1 MTTNPGEP
9 ENARPAL
16 STNHAQNPIL
26 NSAFDEP
33 QHHWPLDD
41 NFRAMN
47 NTPAAPG
54 RRPSGAEAPV
64 PHPIGR
70 NGRRGTGRS
79 APRGRENTNPFR
91 QINALRAAVKPWRAE
106 GYPGVPAQ
114 VGPLIRHWGSRGGT
128 ATPYFCQL
136 EAVETVAWLRWTGAA
151 GGAVTPA
158 AQAAVDAWR
167 HANQAWNTTADG
179 LTIERVC
186 LKMATG
192 TGKTWVMAMLALI
205 EAAAEP
211 DRTETD
217 ILILTPNLTI
227 RNRLACLGTESDH
240 GAGADRD
247 HERHIYRSLLPPAL
261 RGLASRL
268 RVSVRNRH
276 AFGLMKNRTG
286 VEKPDEAPGKRE
298 RAVIGELDAEAVNET
313 PEAMLA
319 RVLPQHGQRRVTV
332 LNDEGHHCYHRAE
345 DSENVWF
352 DVLLTLMRQDRLDA
366 PVTDLSATPWWPSG
380 ESGGDHRPE
389 IFPWTISD
397 TPLIEAVEAGLCKV
411 PQLPVDDDTAR
422 TSPLYRDT
430 YNQLGKK
437 VLAGTGDDGTGAPTP
452 LPPQLR
458 QLLDRVHA
466 DQQPFRSAFRNH
478 DGGRGRVPVTIMIA
492 RDTADA
498 LVLYRHV
505 AGYRTDEGTWE
516 PGAWPEWS
524 NVDPDT
530 RMPRS
535 ALSNA
540 PDDTRHVRTWI
551 FHSKLDDAK
560 TPDDGGPAGSA
571 DVKMT
576 HKAQEAFAPRID
588 RESAVEYAARVMRV
602 RDTVG
607 VRDRPGEHVH
617 CVIAVQMLNEGWDA
631 TTVTHVVGYRAFD
644 SPMLCEQIAGRALR
658 RVHRPHP
665 DGEHPGV
672 ELARVTGVPF
682 SFMSG
687 KSDGGTE
694 GPESWTVR
702 RLKDR
707 EQFRIALPQVTGY
720 RIRLRPGRIV
730 LSDDGRAYDW
740 SKKLTDTPSW
750 TVAAGVAGP
759 EWLMEFPGSR
769 YQSSLYHL
777 AALVMQRLSVGDS
790 DEDGVDAP
798 HPAVFGDVLAA
809 VRTFVERTA
818 ERRPDRAV
826 PVDPA
831 KLAREPHN
839 VLIAER
845 VAELLQHADS
855 GERRIEAVWDAE
867 NGGYVDTGLVTEF
880 GTTLQ
885 KARRW
890 PPEDGRATVKC
901 ELDYSANHSRL
912 ERKVAEV
919 LEGSPAVTRWVR
931 NYRLGWLVPYI
942 DSTTGVERTYE
953 PDFAAEVSTG
963 DGARLLMI
971 EAKGPVDP
979 RAEDKENAVRSWWLP
994 AVNGAIERRGTGE
1007 PLWEHHVIAPPEVD
1021 RLRRLVGA

>member
-9 ENARPAL
+9 GNAQPPL
-16 STNHAQNPIL
+16 SANHAQNPIL
-26 NSAFDEP
+26 NSAFKEP
-33 QHHWPLDD
+33 HHHWPLDD

-47 NTPAAPG
+47 NTPAVAG

-70 NGRRGTGRS
+70 NGKRGGTSRP
-79 APRGRENTNPFR
+79 APRGRENTTPFR
-91 QINALRAAVKPWRAE
+91 QINALREAVKPWRAK

-114 VGPLIRHWGSRGGT
+114 VGPLLRHWGSRDGT

-136 EAVETVAWLRWTGAA
+136 EAVETAAWLRWIATS
-151 GGAVTPA
+151 GGTVTPA

-167 HANQAWNTTADG
+167 HANHAWNTPAEG

-205 EAAAEP
+205 EVAAEP

-240 GAGADRD
+240 GASADRD
-247 HERHIYRSLLPPAL
+247 HERHIYRSLLPPTL
-261 RGLASRL
+261 RRLASRL

-276 AFGLMKNRTG
+276 AFGLMNNRTG
-286 VEKPDEAPGKRE
+286 VEKPDEAPSKRE

-313 PEAMLA
+313 PTAMLA
-319 RVLPQHGQRRVTV
+319 RVLPQHGRRRVKV

-345 DSENVWF
+345 GRENVWF
-352 DVLLTLMRQDRLDA
+352 EVLATLMRENRLDA
-366 PVTDLSATPWWPSG
+366 PVADLSATPWWPSG
-380 ESGGDHRPE
+380 ENSSDHRPE
-389 IFPWTISD
+389 IFPWTITD

-437 VLAGTGDDGTGAPTP
+437 PLAAPDDDGTGTPTP

-458 QLLDRVHA
+458 QLLDQVHT
-466 DQQPFRSAFRNH
+466 DQEPFRADYRTH
-478 DGGRGRVPVTIMIA
+478 DGGRGRVPVTIMIT

-505 AGYRTDEGTWE
+505 AGYRTDEGMWE

-524 NVDPDT
+524 NVDPET
-530 RMPRS
+530 RMPRP

-540 PDDTRHVRTWI
+540 PDDTHHVRTWI
-551 FHSKLDDAK
+551 VHSKLDDAK
-560 TPDDGGPAGSA
+560 TPDDDGPAGSA

-576 HKAQEAFAPRID
+576 HKAQEAFAPRVD
-588 RESAVEYAARVMRV
+588 RESALEYAARVMRV

-631 TTVTHVVGYRAFD
+631 ATVTHVVGYRAFD
-644 SPMLCEQIAGRALR
+644 SPMLCEQVAGRALR

-682 SFMSG
+682 AFMSG

-694 GPESWTVR
+694 RPESWTVR
-702 RLKDR
+702 RLEDR
-707 EQFRIALPQVTGY
+707 KQLRIALPQVTGY

-730 LSDDGRAYDW
+730 LSDDSRPYDW
-740 SKKLTDTPSW
+740 SKKLTDSPSW

-759 EWLMEFPGSR
+759 EWLIEFPGSR
-769 YQSSLYHL
+769 YQSALYHL
-777 AALVMQRLSVGDS
+777 AALVMKRLSVD
-790 DEDGVDAP
+790 DENADAP
-798 HPAVFGDVLAA
+798 HPAVFGDVLTA
-809 VRTFVERTA
+809 VRRFIERTA
-818 ERRPDRAV
+818 AGTPDGPVR
-826 PVDPA
+826 VDPA

-845 VAELLQHADS
+845 VTELLRHADS
-855 GERRIEAVWDAE
+855 GERRIEAVWDTE
-867 NGGYVDTGLVTEF
+867 NDGHIDTGVITEF
-880 GTTLQ
+880 GTTL
-885 KARRW
+885 KKTNRW
-890 PPEDGRATVKC
+890 PPEDGRTTLKC
-901 ELDYSANHSRL
+901 ELDYSANHVRL
-912 ERKVAEV
+912 ERTVAEV
-919 LEGSPAVTRWVR
+919 LDKSPAVNRWVR
-931 NYRLGWLVPYI
+931 NYRLGWMVPYI
-942 DSTTGVERTYE
+942 DSTTGVERRYE
-953 PDFAAEVSTG
+953 PDFAAEVRTG
-963 DGARLLMI
+963 TGARLLMI
-971 EAKGPVDP
+971 EPKGPADQQ
-979 RAEDKENAVRSWWLP
+979 AGDKENAVRSWWLP
-994 AVNGAIERRGTGE
+994 AVNEAIERRGAGA
-1007 PLWEHHVIAPPEVD
+1007 PRWEYHVIAPDEVD

>member
-1 MTTNPGEP
+1 MTTTPGEP
-9 ENARPAL
+9 ENARPPL

-47 NTPAAPG
+47 NTPAASG

-70 NGRRGTGRS
+70 GSTGRP
-79 APRGRENTNPFR
+79 APRGRENTRPFR
-91 QINALRAAVKPWRAE
+91 EINALREAVRPWRAE
-106 GYPGVPAQ
+106 GYPGVPGQ
-114 VGPLIRHWGSRGGT
+114 VGPLMRHWESRGGT

-136 EAVETVAWLRWTGAA
+136 EAVETASWLRWIGTA
-151 GGAVTPA
+151 GNAVTSG

-167 HANQAWNTTADG
+167 NANQEWNTTFDG
-179 LTIERVC
+179 LTVERVC

-298 RAVIGELDAEAVNET
+298 RRVIGELEAEAVNET

-319 RVLPQHGQRRVTV
+319 RVLPQHGRRRVKV

-345 DSENVWF
+345 GSENTWF
-352 DVLLTLMRQDRLDA
+352 DVLATLMREDRLDP
-366 PVTDLSATPWWPSG
+366 PVADLSATPWWPTG
-380 ESGGDHRPE
+380 ENGDNRRPE

-422 TSPLYRDT
+422 ASPLYRDT

-437 VLAGTGDDGTGAPTP
+437 GLAGPGDDGTGAPTP

-458 QLLDRVHA
+458 QLLDQVHA
-466 DQQPFRSAFRNH
+466 DQEPFRAEYRKH

-492 RDTADA
+492 RDTVDA

-505 AGYRTDEGTWE
+505 AGYRTDEGAWE
-516 PGAWPEWS
+516 PGAWSEWS

-530 RMPRS
+530 RMPRRPH
-535 ALSNA
+535 SNA
-540 PDDTRHVRTWI
+540 PDDIRHVRTWI
-551 FHSKLDDAK
+551 VHSKLDDAK
-560 TPDDGGPAGSA
+560 APDDAGPVASE
-571 DVKMT
+571 DVKLT
-576 HKAQEAFAPRID
+576 HKAQEAFVPRLD
-588 RESAVEYAARVMRV
+588 KESAVDYAARVMRV

-607 VRDRPGEHVH
+607 VRDRPGENVH

-631 TTVTHVVGYRAFD
+631 TTVTHVVGYRAFE

-658 RVHRPHP
+658 RVHRPQP

-682 SFMSG
+682 AFMSG
-687 KSDGGTE
+687 KSDGGIE

-702 RLKDR
+702 RLPDR
-707 EQFRIALPQVTGY
+707 ERLRMALPQVTGY
-720 RIRLRPGRIV
+720 RIRLTPGRLV
-730 LSDDGRAYDW
+730 LADDGQPYDW
-740 SKKLTDTPSW
+740 SKELADVPSW

-759 EWLMEFPGSR
+759 EWLMQFPGRR
-769 YQSSLYHL
+769 YQSALYHL
-777 AALVMQRLSVGDS
+777 AALVMRRLSVS
-790 DEDGVDAP
+790 DGNEDAVDAP

-818 ERRPDRAV
+818 EESPDAAGL
-826 PVDPA
+826 VDPA
-831 KLAREPHN
+831 KLSQQPHN
-839 VLIAER
+839 VLIAQR
-845 VAELLQHADS
+845 VARLLQPVNG
-855 GERRIEAVWDAE
+855 GERRIEAVWDVE
-867 NGGYVDTGLVTEF
+867 NDGHVDTGTLSEF
-880 GTTLQ
+880 GTTLR

-890 PPEDGRATVKC
+890 PPQDGRATVKS
-901 ELDYSANHSRL
+901 ELDYSANHSGL
-912 ERKVAEV
+912 ERMVAEV
-919 LEGSPAVTRWVR
+919 LDRSPAVTRWVR

-953 PDFAAEVSTG
+953 PDFAAEVGTG

-971 EAKGPVDP
+971 EAKGPVD
-979 RAEDKENAVRSWWLP
+979 RQAEAKENAVRSWWLP
-994 AVNGAIERRGTGE
+994 AVNGAIERRGAGA
-1007 PLWEHHVIAPPEVD
+1007 PLWEHHVIAPDDVD